1 MPVAVAASPTV
12 RRRRLGAELR
22 ALRESRPGV
31 RIDDVAVAL
40 GWSPAK
46 VSRYELARSTL
57 KETEVGRMLD
67 YYKVTGEHRQQ
78 LLALAKDAAEKGW
91 WEADPDAISADH
103 QQFIGLEAEAT
114 SIAVWHIGQVP
125 GLLQTESYA
134 RQIIANYDRIER
146 IAPAMVERRVKV
158 RMRRQEVLTRDP
170 PLELSV
176 VLDESV
182 LRRRIGDEAVM
193 YEQLQRLAREA
204 ERPNVTLRVFPLE
217 LEHPVLAES
226 FVIFSFHRINS
237 NNSKHPILPTSG
249 TFLHDVVSVETLKS
263 EFYVEGENETYLHRV
278 ALDILRG
285 EALDATS
292 SRDLLLETAN
302 SLWHGP

>member
-1 MPVAVAASPTV
+1 MRVAVAASPTV

-31 RIDDVAVAL
+31 RIDDVAAAL

-67 YYKVTGEHRQQ
+67 YYGVSGEHRLQ

-103 QQFIGLEAEAT
+103 QQFIGLEAEAS

-125 GLLQTESYA
+125 GLLQTEAYA
-134 RQIIANYDRIER
+134 RQIISDYDRVER
-146 IAPAMVERRVKV
+146 IAPAMAERRVQV

-182 LRRRIGDEAVM
+182 LRRRIGDNSVM
-193 YEQLQRLAREA
+193 YEQLQRLAREG
-204 ERPNVTLRVFPLE
+204 ERPNVTLRVLPLE
-217 LEHPVLAES
+217 SEHPVLAES
-226 FVIFSFHRINS
+226 FVIFSFGHTDS
-237 NNSKHPILPTSG
+237 NGPKHPTPPTTG
-249 TFLHDVVSVETLKS
+249 IFLHDVVSVETLKS

-285 EALDATS
+285 EALGATS
-292 SRDLLLETAN
+292 SQDLVLETAN
-302 SLWHGP
+302 SLWRGP